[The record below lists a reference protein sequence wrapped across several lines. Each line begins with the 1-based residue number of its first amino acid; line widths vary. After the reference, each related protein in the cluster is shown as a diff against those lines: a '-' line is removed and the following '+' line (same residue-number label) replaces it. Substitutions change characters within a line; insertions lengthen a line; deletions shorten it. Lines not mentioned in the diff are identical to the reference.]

1 MMKMKKRSV
10 SPSSNANAP
19 SARATPLSKRGAL
32 LTAMVGLFCAHGG
45 ARAGTPLPS
54 PTALPSVEE
63 VVAGNAKARGGIE
76 AWRQVDT
83 LTERGR
89 IEHGHMNAPHSRHG
103 TSGGSSHALD
113 QSLPFTLQFKRPHKM
128 RLEMSLGD
136 AKALQLFDGTSGWM
150 LQPSAT
156 GPLVHVY
163 TESERA
169 AAADQAD
176 PEGPLLDAAAK
187 GTKVSLDGEDI
198 VEGHRAYKLK
208 LTLKNGAER
217 HVWVDAQSMLDLK
230 IDGMRGIEGKPWP
243 TDTFFYDWKQAGKLK
258 IPGRIETAVG
268 DVRTSSRIVVEQV
281 LVNAPLS
288 DDLFSP
294 PAGVPVV
301 GTTTSH

>member
-1 MMKMKKRSV
+1 MMKMKEQSV
-10 SPSSNANAP
+10 PPPSNKNDVA
-19 SARATPLSKRGAL
+19 ARQAPLSRRGAL
-32 LTAMVGLFCAHGG
+32 LAAMVGLFCAHDG
-45 ARAGTPLPS
+45 ATADTPLAS
-54 PTALPSVEE
+54 PTALPSVDE
-63 VVAGNAKARGGIE
+63 VISGNTRARGGIE
-76 AWRQVDT
+76 AWHQVDT

-89 IEHGHMNAPHSRHG
+89 IEHGQMKAPHSRHG

-113 QSLPFTLQFKRPHKM
+113 QTLPFTLQFKRPHKM

-150 LQPSAT
+150 LQPSAS

-163 TESERA
+163 TASERA

-187 GTKVSLDGEDI
+187 GTKVSLDGEEV

-217 HVWVDAQSMLDLK
+217 HVWVDAQSMLELK
-230 IDGMRGIEGKPWP
+230 IDGMRDIEGKPWP
-243 TDTFFYDWKQAGKLK
+243 TDTFFYDWKQAGALK

-268 DVRTSSRIVVEQV
+268 DVRTSSRIIVEQV

-294 PAGVPVV
+294 PAGAPVL
-301 GTTTSH
+301 GATTSR